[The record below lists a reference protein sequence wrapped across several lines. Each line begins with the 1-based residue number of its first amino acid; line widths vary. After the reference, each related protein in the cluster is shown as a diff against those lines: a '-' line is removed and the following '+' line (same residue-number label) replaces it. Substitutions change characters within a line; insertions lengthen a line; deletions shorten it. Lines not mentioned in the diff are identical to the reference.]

1 MITLSPEQEYA
12 MRLMNLR
19 RNVFLTGGGGTGKS
33 KVVELFIQQFK
44 DKHPDDWR
52 KYLGI
57 TSTTGS
63 SALLIGGT
71 TIHSFS
77 GIGICRGDDDAIIK
91 RTVFR
96 KHLRKRWTEL
106 QILIIDEIS
115 MLTPRAFRLIS
126 RISQIIRKNRSPFGG
141 IQVILSGDF
150 CQLAPI
156 LDANERNDTMEYCFE
171 TAEWRH
177 SEIETVHFKHIHRQK
192 DVAFIETLQ
201 KLRMGISD
209 QDTTFTIMDRYR
221 AELDTQRHGGIRPV
235 MLYATR
241 EKANATNAD
250 HLRKVLDT
258 HSGGKSYSTTVE
270 LTIIPLQVSKKRS
283 DDGSADTFGELTAE
297 KRQEI
302 IQRVKSQLPVDERM
316 ELCVGCE
323 VILVINLDIESGLVN
338 GSKGVIE
345 DISVVATS
353 PPPPKYV
360 PLNDSVE
367 SNGSSSSTEDYRVRL
382 ETFRHVEKPVKK
394 SPKTTDIRA
403 WMAHMSEVAKT
414 KDVVATPAVKQSS
427 LSTLTSDAD
436 ISAYRISV
444 RFVNGVVHT
453 ITAHEWQVEDGA
465 WLVKARGIPLILGY
479 ACTIHRSQ
487 GMSLDY
493 AVMDIGRN
501 VFKGSAGYGQIYVAL
516 SRVRSLEGLSVLDF
530 DPSRIKC
537 HPKVQEFYRQLDSR
551 A

>member
-1 MITLSPEQEYA
+1 

-33 KVVELFIQQFK
+33 KVVEIFIQQFK

-96 KHLRKRWTEL
+96 KHMRKRWTEL

-156 LDANERNDTMEYCFE
+156 LDANERNDMEYCFE

-192 DVAFIETLQ
+192 DASFIETLQ
-201 KLRMGISD
+201 KLRLGISD

-221 AELDTQRHGGIRPV
+221 AELDTKRHGGIRPV

-250 HLRKVLDT
+250 HLREVLDAQAD
-258 HSGGKSYSTTVE
+258 GKKSYSVDVE
-270 LTIIPLQVSKKRS
+270 LVVTPLQVSKKRS
-283 DDGSADTFGELTAE
+283 DDGTSSSDTFGELTPE

-345 DISVVATS
+345 DISVVSTS
-353 PPPPKYV
+353 PPPKYV

-367 SNGSSSSTEDYRVRL
+367 SNSSSSSTEDYRMRL
-382 ETFRHVEKPVKK
+382 EAFRHVEKPVKK

-414 KDVVATPAVKQSS
+414 KDVVGVKAIKDVKDTTTQS
-427 LSTLTSDAD
+427 THPAD
-436 ISAYRISV
+436 ISGYRVTV
-444 RFVNGVVHT
+444 RFMNGVVQT

-537 HPKVQEFYRQLDSR
+537 HPKVQEFYRKLDDTTNV
-551 A
+551 